1 MMPDQKQSTQKQIA
15 DKIKQSANKR
25 IKKPIMVNAMKQK
38 KVIFY
43 D

>member
-1 MMPDQKQSTQKQIA
+1 MNQKQSTQKQIA
-15 DKIKQSANKR
+15 DKIKKAADTR
-25 IKKPIMVNAMKQK
+25 IKKPIKLNGMKQK